1 MGTYISE
8 KMLHELEHALLQHV
22 KVDKEDAHL
31 SLFVESLLHH
41 IESNSVVG
49 YPDSRSH
56 HQRHLHSPPTHSSL
70 IEEAMLSVN
79 AGNEARQRLSKLYTV
94 VDSIVEQTGKT
105 LSRTQEILTH
115 LENQEEQ
122 EKEFLQQVKQNNTD
136 TLREVAALTRSSL
149 DTDIDLLNSIAN
161 WKSS

>member
-1 MGTYISE
+1 
-8 KMLHELEHALLQHV
+8 
-22 KVDKEDAHL
+22 
-31 SLFVESLLHH
+31 
-41 IESNSVVG
+41 
-49 YPDSRSH
+49 
-56 HQRHLHSPPTHSSL
+56 
-70 IEEAMLSVN
+70 MLSVN

-136 TLREVAALTRSSL
+136 TLREVAALTSSSL